1 MRKLG
6 ANMGDVTLPH
16 FHEVNAAARVVQ
28 MAEAAALFV
37 KYQDPAPFGKN
48 VWANIQDGRQ
58 IFGHEYVNAQ
68 RLRAIHRRE
77 MNQVWRKIDLIVT
90 PTTPITAPPRG
101 ATTVEIDG
109 ETENVRLA
117 RRHDWCTAGIIWANR
132 RFRSPT
138 AKILKVY
145 Q

>member
-1 MRKLG
+1 
-6 ANMGDVTLPH
+6 
-16 FHEVNAAARVVQ
+16 

-37 KYQDPAPFGKN
+37 KYQDPAPFGKD

-77 MNQVWRKIDLIVT
+77 MHRVWRSIDVIVT
-90 PTTPITAPPRG
+90 PTTPITAPPRDVS
-101 ATTVEIDG
+101 TVEIKG

-117 RRHDWCTAGIIWANR
+117 STRLVRGWNYLGEPALSLPCGNDSENLPIGMQMIGAPMADARLLQLAKTVERHLG
-132 RFRSPT
+132 
-138 AKILKVY
+138 
-145 Q
+145 